1 MGGKLVESISRRVST
16 SMSYGSNWEDVQD
29 IAEAAKE
36 RKVQQQQQEHNAF
49 YRGGI

>member
-16 SMSYGSNWEDVQD
+16 SMPNGTNWENVQNT
-29 IAEAAKE
+29 AEAAKK
-36 RKVQQQQQEHNAF
+36 RRVQQQLDHNAI